1 MRRILAL
8 SIAAT
13 VLVPQAAEAHQSPA
27 GCFSNTM
34 NLAIVR
40 DRTMVRPG
48 QTITYSVDVSNTGAG
63 ACDVTNAT
71 TTFAV
76 PGSAAT
82 ALDVGRNLLAGMPA
96 TTIGTRQW
104 TAPADQ
110 AAGSAVATAS
120 ITGVLHDA
128 PVDHNAD
135 VTKTIGTNV
144 IVPKLAL
151 TVTPDPAT
159 GTAPLPVTFRYRVSN
174 LSVPDGAVT
183 NPVIT
188 HPACSPLVYAAGDT
202 DGDTAL
208 DTNEQW
214 DFTCTRSYTAAGV
227 YTATAAVNAIS
238 TLDGGGIG
246 AVSAPAAVD
255 VKAPVSTA
263 HLSLTKQASPAS
275 GIAPLNVTYSYT
287 VTNDGP
293 STPIKDVAVED
304 AACSPV
310 TTTAGNADLA
320 AGASRVFT
328 CAASFGVGIFSS
340 SAIATGIDTITGTR
354 VNSAPASA
362 EINVARTPDPQVTPV
377 AVPDTPDATPTPAP
391 TPTPK
396 PSTQVKFSYTGRF
409 TPARSCKGTVTLT
422 LRAGTRNLAT
432 KRVKLDS
439 RCRYKVSFTIAR
451 TRLGKAT
458 KVTITAKAGRR
469 SASRT
474 LAVPN

>member
-1 MRRILAL
+1 VRRLLAL
-8 SIAAT
+8 TIAVTA
-13 VLVPQAAEAHQSPA
+13 LVPTAADAHQSPA
-27 GCFSNTM
+27 GCFSNRLDVTI
-34 NLAIVR
+34 AR
-40 DRTMVRPG
+40 DRTTIRPG
-48 QTITYSVDVSNTGAG
+48 QTLNYRVDIGNAGAG
-63 ACDVTNAT
+63 ACDVTNVT

-76 PGSAAT
+76 PGGLPTGLGTRDLAAGTAAT
-82 ALDVGRNLLAGMPA
+82 TVGTP
-96 TTIGTRQW
+96 QW
-104 TAPADQ
+104 TAPDQ
-110 AAGSAVATAS
+110 PAGTAVATAKVS
-120 ITGVLHDA
+120 GVLHDA
-128 PVDHNAD
+128 PVDHTAE
-135 VTKTIGTNV
+135 VTKTIATDV
-144 IVPKLAL
+144 VVPKLAV

-159 GTAPLPVTFRYRVSN
+159 GTAPQPVTFRYRVSN
-174 LSVPDGAVT
+174 LSTPSGAVT

-188 HPACSPLVYAAGDT
+188 HPACSPVVYAAGDT

-227 YTATAAVNAIS
+227 YTATAAVNATS

-263 HLSLTKQASPAS
+263 HLSLTKQASPVS

-310 TTTAGNADLA
+310 TTTAGNADIA

-362 EINVARTPDPQVTPV
+362 EINVARAPDPQVTPV
-377 AVPDTPDATPTPAP
+377 AVPDTPDATPTP

-396 PSTQVKFSYTGRF
+396 PSSQVKFSYTGRF